1 FIGNYQQNFL
11 VPIALFGDTS
21 YNKDR
26 LRQLMVQG
34 TSYMPSTCSIHF
46 DEIATKQ
53 IFASINQ
60 SNLQTRKQLV
70 EDYRIL
76 KYKLGREPLMM
87 DFVRFGSRDP
97 YHYVE
102 NAKSYYHFV
111 KSLKL
116 ADFVELSEIS
126 ENILSGWQLEV
137 ANGIR
142 IGEVI
147 LLEQVLSQGFATQA
161 TVTKAVADQYAI
173 ELTDADWHSCLH
185 NASLQFVTAKHEKKL
200 IPYADKYNLE
210 IFELNAEKVMFSDEL
225 IQLLHEKDLFTYVI
239 DALEYAHVTFQSRY
253 QPQHMRAG
261 FGLNQKYTRK
271 DVFRILNWETNPV
284 AQNVG
289 GYMVSPDQT
298 NCPIFVTYHK
308 AETMSETS
316 QYEDKFLNEHVLQWY
331 SKSGRSLQSNDVQ
344 TILAAQQVGLRLP
357 LFVKKNDDEGKS
369 FYYLGEVTPIP
380 HQVQQVQL
388 AGKKVVQIHLQL
400 QDQVQEKLYEYL
412 TTQDA

>member
-1 FIGNYQQNFL
+1 
-11 VPIALFGDTS
+11 
-21 YNKDR
+21 
-26 LRQLMVQG
+26 
-34 TSYMPSTCSIHF
+34 MPSTCSIHF

-253 QPQHMRAG
+253 QPQH
-261 FGLNQKYTRK
+261 
-271 DVFRILNWETNPV
+271 
-284 AQNVG
+284 
-289 GYMVSPDQT
+289 
-298 NCPIFVTYHK
+298 
-308 AETMSETS
+308 
-316 QYEDKFLNEHVLQWY
+316 
-331 SKSGRSLQSNDVQ
+331 
-344 TILAAQQVGLRLP
+344 
-357 LFVKKNDDEGKS
+357 
-369 FYYLGEVTPIP
+369 
-380 HQVQQVQL
+380 
-388 AGKKVVQIHLQL
+388 
-400 QDQVQEKLYEYL
+400 
-412 TTQDA
+412 